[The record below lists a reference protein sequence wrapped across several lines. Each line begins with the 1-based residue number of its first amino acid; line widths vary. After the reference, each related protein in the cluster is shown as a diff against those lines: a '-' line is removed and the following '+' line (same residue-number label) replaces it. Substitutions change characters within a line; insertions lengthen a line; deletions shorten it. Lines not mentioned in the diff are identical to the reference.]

1 MIGGFEVSNVVK
13 LKGFERSV
21 IEEFQHD
28 PNFGTWHFE
37 VTVWE
42 ANAEEMAAN
51 YQRLKPEEVRE
62 YLAGDL
68 NLMRLKIDAYV
79 DPVWLGSYSPQPVWI
94 KGQTFTG
101 GKLRTESGKAIDS
114 SWFAQWCRMAIGD
127 GMRTLGNVLGQLRM
141 GAARD
146 EVERRAGLR

>member
-1 MIGGFEVSNVVK
+1 MENVVK
-13 LKGFERSV
+13 LKGFERTV

-28 PNFGTWHFE
+28 PDFGNWHFE

-42 ANAEEMAAN
+42 ANSEEIAVN
-51 YQRLKPEEVRE
+51 YQRLKPEERRE
-62 YLAGDL
+62 YRAGDL

-79 DPVWLGSYSPQPVWI
+79 DPVWLGSYCPLPVWI

-101 GKLRTESGKAIDS
+101 GRLRTESGARKAVDS
-114 SWFAQWCRMAIGD
+114 DWFAHWCRMAIAD

-141 GAARD
+141 GDARD